1 MCCFHDIFLTC
12 CALSTFA
19 ETVSRVDLASP
30 EFLQATFSS
39 SPDKM
44 SAKMLRSG
52 MGRMPQKACAMP
64 FFTVD
69 SNNLTGHQ
77 RYNNPTTTSTQP
89 QSISPQKRTL
99 SSREYSSRRHTSPS
113 PSSVAG
119 STTPPMDMPQA
130 ERSFLDR
137 DTDIKHYKHQLSQKE
152 YAMWRRIESAGM
164 AHIVSK
170 NKQPYFERQLSAHQ
184 TDAEDYE
191 MFKMDL

>member
-1 MCCFHDIFLTC
+1 MCCFHDIFLTRC
-12 CALSTFA
+12 DLSTFA
-19 ETVSRVDLASP
+19 EAISRVNLTSP

-39 SPDKM
+39 SADKM

-52 MGRMPQKACAMP
+52 MGRMPQQARSMP
-64 FFTVD
+64 FLTVD

-77 RYNNPTTTSTQP
+77 RHNNPTTISTQP
-89 QSISPQKRTL
+89 HPISPRKRTL
-99 SSREYSSRRHTSPS
+99 PSHEYSSRRHATRS

-119 STTPPMDMPQA
+119 CTTPPMDMPQA

-137 DTDIKHYKHQLSQKE
+137 DTDIKHYQHQLSRKE

-170 NKQPYFERQLSAHQ
+170 NKQPYLERQLSAHQ
-184 TDAEDYE
+184 TDTEDYE